1 MFESIVLRNSQEAGN
16 VTLGAM
22 AEALLFYQ
30 NTRVIIG
37 HGMLVSLARG
47 GVLSDI
53 IGLVREGRLQAVHCE
68 ETLGTITNSY
78 GVLQAHDFASFK
90 LVGHESDRGA
100 NRLERVE
107 ISLRTQGIEPRTAK
121 TLATA
126 FVEAIPQKSFTKDD
140 YLKGGIPAAAR
151 ADARDI
157 NTLKGL
163 LRVGLAAVPG
173 GYDAGDDLR
182 AEFVLSDLGYFLFA
196 NIDFAGINTR
206 RAAMTPALE
215 PLTPAALLNLVL
227 ESRADMHL
235 AAYYGGD
242 FTTTAPNSALVRW
255 RQAHLLDRTNLNREE
270 KENFSEII
278 LPDYPSVREVIDSG
292 ERSFTEFLKLLD
304 KAQKFKAWLAKAN
317 PDQKLVSQYI
327 EALKAD
333 TWTEKTPIKT
343 LRYVVSLGAGLV
355 DPTLGVIAGVADA
368 FILDRYLKGWR
379 PNHFVDSRL
388 KPFVAQKY

>member
-1 MFESIVLRNSQEAGN
+1 MLRNSQEAGN

-47 GVLSDI
+47 GLLSDI
-53 IGLVREGRLQAVHCE
+53 IGLVREGRLKAVHCE

-121 TLATA
+121 ALATA

-151 ADARDI
+151 ADATDI

-163 LRVGLAAVPG
+163 LRVGLADVPG

-182 AEFVLSDLGYFLFA
+182 ADCVLSDLGYFLFA
-196 NIDFAGINTR
+196 NIDFAGINMR
-206 RAAMTPALE
+206 RAAMTPALD
-215 PLTPAALLNLVL
+215 PLTPAALLSLVL

-278 LPDYPSVREVIDSG
+278 LPDYPSVREVIDNG

-304 KAQKFKAWLAKAN
+304 KAQKFKVWLAKAN
-317 PDQKLVSQYI
+317 PDQKLVGQYI

-355 DPTLGVIAGVADA
+355 DPTLGVIAGLADA

-388 KPFVAQKY
+388 KPFVAQNY

>member
-47 GVLSDI
+47 GLLSDI

-90 LVGHESDRGA
+90 LVGHENDRGA

-121 TLATA
+121 NLATA

-182 AEFVLSDLGYFLFA
+182 ADFVFSDLGYFLFA
-196 NIDFAGINTR
+196 NIDFARINMR

-304 KAQKFKAWLAKAN
+304 KAQKFKVWLAKAN
-317 PDQKLVSQYI
+317 PDQKLVGQYI

-368 FILDRYLKGWR
+368 FVLDRYLKGWR

>member
-1 MFESIVLRNSQEAGN
+1 MLRNSQEAGN

-47 GVLSDI
+47 GLLSDI

-121 TLATA
+121 ALATA

-151 ADARDI
+151 ADATDI

-182 AEFVLSDLGYFLFA
+182 ADFVLSNLGYFLFA
-196 NIDFAGINTR
+196 NIDFAGINMR
-206 RAAMTPALE
+206 RAAMTPALD
-215 PLTPAALLNLVL
+215 PLTPAALLSLVL

-278 LPDYPSVREVIDSG
+278 LPDYPSVREVIDNG

-304 KAQKFKAWLAKAN
+304 KAQKFKVWLAKAN
-317 PDQKLVSQYI
+317 PDQKLVGQYI

-355 DPTLGVIAGVADA
+355 DPTLGVIAGLADA

-388 KPFVAQKY
+388 KPFVAQNY

>member
-47 GVLSDI
+47 GLLSDI

>member
-47 GVLSDI
+47 GLLSDI

-90 LVGHESDRGA
+90 LVGHENDRGA

-140 YLKGGIPAAAR
+140 YLEGGIPAAAR

-182 AEFVLSDLGYFLFA
+182 ADFVLSDLGYFLFA
-196 NIDFAGINTR
+196 NIDFAGINMR
-206 RAAMTPALE
+206 RAAIAPALE

-278 LPDYPSVREVIDSG
+278 LPDYPSVRDVIDSG

-304 KAQKFKAWLAKAN
+304 KAQKFKVWLAKAN

>member
-47 GVLSDI
+47 GLLSDI

-90 LVGHESDRGA
+90 LVGHENDRGA

-121 TLATA
+121 NLATA

-182 AEFVLSDLGYFLFA
+182 ADFVFSDLGYFLFA
-196 NIDFAGINTR
+196 NIDFAGINMR

-304 KAQKFKAWLAKAN
+304 KAQKFKVWLAKAN
-317 PDQKLVSQYI
+317 PDQKLVGQYI

-368 FILDRYLKGWR
+368 FVLDRYLKGWR

>member
-1 MFESIVLRNSQEAGN
+1 MLRNSQEAGN

-47 GVLSDI
+47 GLLSDI

-121 TLATA
+121 ALATA

-151 ADARDI
+151 ADATDI

-182 AEFVLSDLGYFLFA
+182 ADFVLSDLGYFLFA
-196 NIDFAGINTR
+196 NIDFAGINMR
-206 RAAMTPALE
+206 RAAMTPALD
-215 PLTPAALLNLVL
+215 PLTPAALLSLVL

-278 LPDYPSVREVIDSG
+278 LPDYPSVREVIDNG

-304 KAQKFKAWLAKAN
+304 KAQKFKVWLAKAN
-317 PDQKLVSQYI
+317 PDQKLVGQYI

-355 DPTLGVIAGVADA
+355 DPTLGVIAGLADA

-388 KPFVAQKY
+388 KPFVAQNY